1 MIWPMFGMSIPKK
14 LRSENSH
21 QLLPVYWSHVS
32 LEGKTLWA
40 LPIVAWSRP
49 SKLRMLVEVLAW
61 QEWEQQQDERR
72 TYLARK
78 GNKQAMWPASDLWI
92 SSFRI
97 QVQNSGWVVLV
108 LFFWISQFIKNYVFF
123 LPFFWFMILDFWL
136 FAKQFLPSL
145 LLRSPSLRTA
155 GDLPHMSSI
164 VQLDFHAMLAASQ
177 HVSGSHNRHWE
188 DGLDL
193 LRHHWAF
200 PVGWGHLCG
209 CLYQGGKLGMVPHLD
224 MSRFTNSQVFINLPS
239 RTWLKTE
246 MVADFGRGRPP
257 CRNRA
262 MPAMLPQRTLAV
274 AVAVLLPS
282 HVQFGIP
289 LRNQILINVHSFNY
303 CVWRRKPRERRWPWL
318 MPPQVGVIWCFF
330 WSCRVPVTV
339 TRHWG
344 SKVVSAGAVD
354 LAIFFESIQKVFFTE
369 ATVYSGWDLWLLFCF
384 LLFLISSYITIQ
396 KHRQS
401 LLESAYPAHPS
412 REMWIWH
419 DLTVAVMGQ
428 ASQLLW
434 FARRFRG
441 GARSCVQV
449 AAKLEITERYGEVL

>member
-1 MIWPMFGMSIPKK
+1 
-14 LRSENSH
+14 
-21 QLLPVYWSHVS
+21 
-32 LEGKTLWA
+32 
-40 LPIVAWSRP
+40 
-49 SKLRMLVEVLAW
+49 
-61 QEWEQQQDERR
+61 
-72 TYLARK
+72 
-78 GNKQAMWPASDLWI
+78 
-92 SSFRI
+92 
-97 QVQNSGWVVLV
+97 
-108 LFFWISQFIKNYVFF
+108 
-123 LPFFWFMILDFWL
+123 
-136 FAKQFLPSL
+136 
-145 LLRSPSLRTA
+145 
-155 GDLPHMSSI
+155 
-164 VQLDFHAMLAASQ
+164 
-177 HVSGSHNRHWE
+177 
-188 DGLDL
+188 
-193 LRHHWAF
+193 
-200 PVGWGHLCG
+200 
-209 CLYQGGKLGMVPHLD
+209 
-224 MSRFTNSQVFINLPS
+224 
-239 RTWLKTE
+239 
-246 MVADFGRGRPP
+246 
-257 CRNRA
+257 
-262 MPAMLPQRTLAV
+262 
-274 AVAVLLPS
+274 
-282 HVQFGIP
+282 
-289 LRNQILINVHSFNY
+289 
-303 CVWRRKPRERRWPWL
+303 

-401 LLESAYPAHPS
+401 VLESAYPAHPS

>member
-32 LEGKTLWA
+32 LEGKTRWA

-78 GNKQAMWPASDLWI
+78 GDKQAMWTASDLWI

-97 QVQNSGWVVLV
+97 KVQNSGWVVLV
-108 LFFWISQFIKNYVFF
+108 LFFGYPNSSKTTFFFSLFSGSWFWISGYLQSSFCHRYSWG
-123 LPFFWFMILDFWL
+123 LPRSELLAISHTCRALCSLTFMQCL
-136 FAKQFLPSL
+136 QLPSMFL
-145 LLRSPSLRTA
+145 AVTTATGKTDWICSGTIGHSQLVEAIFADVFTKVGSLAWYPIWTCLGSQIPRF
-155 GDLPHMSSI
+155 LSI
-164 VQLDFHAMLAASQ
+164 
-177 HVSGSHNRHWE
+177 
-188 DGLDL
+188 
-193 LRHHWAF
+193 
-200 PVGWGHLCG
+200 C
-209 CLYQGGKLGMVPHLD
+209 
-224 MSRFTNSQVFINLPS
+224 PS

-289 LRNQILINVHSFNY
+289 LRNQILINVH
-303 CVWRRKPRERRWPWL
+303 
-318 MPPQVGVIWCFF
+318 
-330 WSCRVPVTV
+330 
-339 TRHWG
+339 
-344 SKVVSAGAVD
+344 
-354 LAIFFESIQKVFFTE
+354 
-369 ATVYSGWDLWLLFCF
+369 
-384 LLFLISSYITIQ
+384 
-396 KHRQS
+396 
-401 LLESAYPAHPS
+401 
-412 REMWIWH
+412 
-419 DLTVAVMGQ
+419 
-428 ASQLLW
+428 
-434 FARRFRG
+434 
-441 GARSCVQV
+441 
-449 AAKLEITERYGEVL
+449 